1 MSRKIM
7 REPKQLSSE
16 KRIAIKILLCSVY
29 LIVITIFSVCS
40 YKIYQ
45 EKQDIKSWS
54 EVSSADEYSYIE
66 ISKMSEKFAYFSTSK
81 KSIHFVIEQEETG
94 AWYTYL
100 VAIKDSD
107 YSKFKDII
115 DYTYERTTKEPKPI
129 KVYGYPVVINDELKK
144 LAIENIIN
152 FLPVENEV
160 VITEENFNDYLT
172 NSYLDTTIKREDN
185 FNILLFI
192 SLLILFIMI
201 ALFLITIFDRDKSV
215 HDIDEFVLEMKNKYL
230 KSKEKQQCKE
240 DNL

>member
-1 MSRKIM
+1 MWK
-7 REPKQLSSE
+7 REKNNEKKLSPE

-29 LIVITIFSVCS
+29 SIVITILSVCS

-45 EKQDIKSWS
+45 EKQNIKPWS

-66 ISKMSEKFAYFSTSK
+66 VSKMSEKFAYFSTSK

-100 VAIKDSD
+100 IAIKDSD

-115 DYTYERTTKEPKPI
+115 DYTYERTSEEPDPI
-129 KVYGYPVVINDELKK
+129 KVYGYPVMINEELKK
-144 LAIENIIN
+144 LAIDNIIN

-172 NSYLDTTIKREDN
+172 NSYLDTTLKREDD
-185 FNILLFI
+185 FNILLFV

-201 ALFLITIFDRDKSV
+201 ALFFITIFDKDRSV
-215 HDIDEFVLEMKNKYL
+215 HDIDEFVLEIKNKHI
-230 KSKEKQQCKE
+230 KSNKKQECE
-240 DNL
+240 GDIL